1 MGLAEMQAFAE
12 QALKI
17 DYLERKLDRANAT
30 LESTL
35 ESTVSKRDIK
45 TWINRLS
52 DDYIYITE
60 EGKEAFRKIL
70 GDINE

>member
-1 MGLAEMQAFAE
+1 MQAFAE

-45 TWINRLS
+45 TWINTLS

-70 GDINE
+70 GDIDE

>member
-1 MGLAEMQAFAE
+1 MGLAEMQAFAD

-17 DYLERKLDRANAT
+17 DYLERELDRANA
-30 LESTL
+30 TL

>member
-1 MGLAEMQAFAE
+1 MGLAEMQAFAD

-17 DYLERKLDRANAT
+17 DYLERKLDRANA
-30 LESTL
+30 TL

-60 EGKEAFRKIL
+60 EGKEVFRKIL